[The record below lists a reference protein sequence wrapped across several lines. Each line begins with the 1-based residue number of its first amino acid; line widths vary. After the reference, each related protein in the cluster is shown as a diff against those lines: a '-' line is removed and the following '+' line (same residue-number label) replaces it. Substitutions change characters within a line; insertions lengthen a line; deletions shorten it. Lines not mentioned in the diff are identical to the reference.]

1 VTAIRQGT
9 DEWLEARRSLITA
22 TDLPVI
28 LGLSPYKCEADLAD
42 EKAGKAQEPPSLRMR
57 AGLILEG
64 LIAEAY
70 TEQTGR
76 KVLPAGNLV
85 IHPDL
90 EWAAATPDF
99 LAYDGDGYGSDDTFR
114 IVEAKRTS
122 SRSRFA
128 DGLPQDIEAQV
139 VWQLGVTG
147 YPVADV
153 AALIGDDR
161 LEVFTVEANPA
172 LFADLVAVAEDF
184 RRRLEAGGPF
194 ARDGERVR
202 REFPVDNGVY
212 IPPTPDLVELVE
224 QYRAAKA
231 TKTAAE
237 EAEKTIGNALRAI
250 IQDASGID
258 GLVTYKKNADSTRT
272 NWPAVAKAYRMVI
285 EQAKA
290 CPEDE
295 LRGQAFEILSTD
307 LDAVESIHTD
317 TSQGAR
323 QLRLLKGSTE

>member
-9 DEWLEARRSLITA
+9 DEWLEARRSLVTA
-22 TDLPVI
+22 TDIPVL

-57 AGLILEG
+57 AGLVLEG

-70 TEQTGR
+70 TEQTGIAI
-76 KVLPAGNLV
+76 VPWGELATHEYMDWAG
-85 IHPDL
+85 
-90 EWAAATPDF
+90 ATPDF
-99 LAYDGDGYGSDDTFR
+99 VTVPGQGVRR

-194 ARDGERVR
+194 ARDNARIR
-202 REFPVDNGVY
+202 RDHPVDDGSEIIADGDLEEAVEALVAVRHS
-212 IPPTPDLVELVE
+212 IKASKELEGALVE
-224 QYRAAKA
+224 RITTRMGPAAILRGSGWKA
-231 TKTAAE
+231 TWKAS
-237 EAEKTIGNALRAI
+237 RAPVI
-250 IQDASGID
+250 
-258 GLVTYKKNADSTRT
+258 T
-272 NWPAVAKAYRMVI
+272 NWEGIATGLLRTLPETERETLVGLHQTVGKAQRPFRVW
-285 EQAKA
+285 
-290 CPEDE
+290 
-295 LRGQAFEILSTD
+295 
-307 LDAVESIHTD
+307 LDKE
-317 TSQGAR
+317 
-323 QLRLLKGSTE
+323 TE

>member
-1 VTAIRQGT
+1 MTAIRQGT
-9 DEWLEARRSLITA
+9 PEWLEARRSLITA

-42 EKAGKAQEPPSLRMR
+42 EKAGKAQEPPSPRMR
-57 AGLILEG
+57 VGSMLEP
-64 LIAEAY
+64 LIAELYA
-70 TEQTGR
+70 EQTGR
-76 KVLPAGNLV
+76 GVKPFGRLAV
-85 IHPDL
+85 HP
-90 EWAAATPDF
+90 EIQWAAATPDYET
-99 LAYDGDGYGSDDTFR
+99 LVADEALYAYDR
-114 IVEAKRTS
+114 LVECKRTS

-194 ARDGERVR
+194 AKDGERVKR
-202 REFPVDNGVY
+202 DYPVDNGVY
-212 IPPTPDLVELVE
+212 IPATPDLIDLVA

-231 TKTAAE
+231 TKAAAE
-237 EAEKTIGNALRAI
+237 DAEKTIASALRVI
-250 IQDASGID
+250 LQDASGIE
-258 GLVTYKKNADSTRT
+258 GLLTYKKNADSTRT
-272 NWPAVAKAYRMVI
+272 NWPAVAKAYRSLI
-285 EQAKA
+285 ADR
-290 CPEDE
+290 PSDE
-295 LRGQAFEILSTD
+295 L
-307 LDAVESIHTD
+307 DAIESIHSD
-317 TSQGAR
+317 TVQGPR
-323 QLRLLKGSTE
+323 VLRLLKENQ

>member
-1 VTAIRQGT
+1 MSTDIIKQGT
-9 DEWLEARRSLITA
+9 PAWLEARRSLITA

-76 KVLPAGNLV
+76 QV
-85 IHPDL
+85 IPFGSLETHPDIP
-90 EWAAATPDF
+90 WAGATPD
-99 LAYDGDGYGSDDTFR
+99 YRTMPYEPHSEWR
-114 IVEAKRTS
+114 IVECKRTS

-161 LEVFTVEANPA
+161 LEVFTVEANPS

-194 ARDGERVR
+194 ARDNARIR
-202 REFPVDNGVY
+202 RDHPVDDGTEIIADGDLEEAVEALVAVRHS
-212 IPPTPDLVELVE
+212 IKAQKELEGALVERITTRMGPAAILRGSGWHATWKAS
-224 QYRAAKA
+224 RAPV
-231 TKTAAE
+231 
-237 EAEKTIGNALRAI
+237 I
-250 IQDASGID
+250 
-258 GLVTYKKNADSTRT
+258 T
-272 NWPAVAKAYRMVI
+272 NWEGIATGFLKTLPETERETLVGLHQTVGKAQRPFRVWMDK
-285 EQAKA
+285 E
-290 CPEDE
+290 
-295 LRGQAFEILSTD
+295 
-307 LDAVESIHTD
+307 
-317 TSQGAR
+317 
-323 QLRLLKGSTE
+323 TE

>member
-1 VTAIRQGT
+1 MTAIRQGT
-9 DEWLEARRSLITA
+9 DEWLEARRSLVTA
-22 TDLPVI
+22 TDIPVL

-57 AGLILEG
+57 AGLVLEG

-76 KVLPAGNLV
+76 ICTPYGQLAIHPVLP
-85 IHPDL
+85 
-90 EWAAATPDF
+90 WAAATPDF
-99 LAYDGDGYGSDDTFR
+99 LASDGEAYR

-194 ARDGERVR
+194 ARDNARIR
-202 REFPVDNGVY
+202 RDHPVDDGTEIIADGDLEEAVEALVAVRAS
-212 IPPTPDLVELVE
+212 IKASKELEGALVE
-224 QYRAAKA
+224 RITTRMGPAAILRGSGWKA
-231 TKTAAE
+231 TWKAS
-237 EAEKTIGNALRAI
+237 RAPVI
-250 IQDASGID
+250 
-258 GLVTYKKNADSTRT
+258 T
-272 NWPAVAKAYRMVI
+272 NWEGIATGLLRTLPETERETLVGLHQTVGKAQRPFRVWMDK
-285 EQAKA
+285 E
-290 CPEDE
+290 
-295 LRGQAFEILSTD
+295 
-307 LDAVESIHTD
+307 
-317 TSQGAR
+317 
-323 QLRLLKGSTE
+323 TE

>member
-9 DEWLEARRSLITA
+9 DEWLEARRSLVTA
-22 TDLPVI
+22 TDIPVL

-57 AGLILEG
+57 AGLVLEG

-70 TEQTGR
+70 TEQTGI
-76 KVLPAGNLV
+76 LLTPWNSLA
-85 IHPDL
+85 IHPDIP
-90 EWAAATPDF
+90 WAAATPDY
-99 LAYDGDGYGSDDTFR
+99 AASHENVDGER
-114 IVEAKRTS
+114 IVECKRTS

-161 LEVFTVEANPA
+161 LEVFTVEANPS

-194 ARDGERVR
+194 ARDAARIR
-202 REFPVDNGVY
+202 RDHPVDDGSEIIADGDLEEAVEALVAVRHS
-212 IPPTPDLVELVE
+212 IKASKELEGALVE
-224 QYRAAKA
+224 RITTRMGPAAILRGSGWKA
-231 TKTAAE
+231 TWKAS
-237 EAEKTIGNALRAI
+237 RAPVI
-250 IQDASGID
+250 
-258 GLVTYKKNADSTRT
+258 T
-272 NWPAVAKAYRMVI
+272 NWEGIATGLLRTLPETERETLVGLHQTVGKAQRPFRVW
-285 EQAKA
+285 
-290 CPEDE
+290 
-295 LRGQAFEILSTD
+295 
-307 LDAVESIHTD
+307 LDKE
-317 TSQGAR
+317 
-323 QLRLLKGSTE
+323 TE

>member
-1 VTAIRQGT
+1 MTAIRQGT
-9 DEWLEARRSLITA
+9 PEWLEARRSLITA

-42 EKAGKAQEPPSLRMR
+42 EKAGKAQEPPSPRMR
-57 AGLILEG
+57 VGSMLEPLIGEL
-64 LIAEAY
+64 Y

-76 KVLPAGNLV
+76 VIVPWGHLA

-99 LAYDGDGYGSDDTFR
+99 EEWGYDGMPGR

-194 ARDGERVR
+194 ARDNARIR
-202 REFPVDNGVY
+202 RDHPVDDGTELTADGDLEEAVEALVAVRAS
-212 IPPTPDLVELVE
+212 IKASKELEGALVE
-224 QYRAAKA
+224 RITTRMGPAAILRGSGWKA
-231 TKTAAE
+231 TWKAS
-237 EAEKTIGNALRAI
+237 RAPVI
-250 IQDASGID
+250 
-258 GLVTYKKNADSTRT
+258 T
-272 NWPAVAKAYRMVI
+272 NWEGIATGLLRTLPETERDTLVGLHQTVGKAQRPFRVWMDK
-285 EQAKA
+285 E
-290 CPEDE
+290 
-295 LRGQAFEILSTD
+295 
-307 LDAVESIHTD
+307 
-317 TSQGAR
+317 
-323 QLRLLKGSTE
+323 TE